1 MKIVTNFH
9 DKKNIYTRN
18 LKQVLNQGLVLK
30 EVHKAIKFNQKVSYS
45 NMNTELRKDVKNII
59 FKIFPSR

>member
-9 DKKNIYTRN
+9 DKKNIYARN

-45 NMNTELRKDVKNII
+45 NMNTELRKDVKNMI

>member
-45 NMNTELRKDVKNII
+45 NMNTELRKDVKNMI